1 MSPAAPARTRVEVAA
16 AVLLARDDDGD
27 GSYRFLLGQRAPD
40 TFYPGYWEF
49 PGGKVEVGETPRQA
63 LLREL
68 EEELAIEVLAA
79 DPWIVLEHEYE
90 HAHVRLH
97 FFRVRA
103 WRGTLRDRV
112 HSALSW
118 QPLDAPRVGPM
129 LPANDPVLKS
139 LRLPDLMALT
149 NGCALGLQGQ
159 LDALDALLCRHAG
172 APPLLQLREA
182 DSVLRDALRAPMHK
196 ACRQAGALLLENC
209 GVEARIDEALRLQ
222 ADGIHLNSALLMR
235 LDARPPAAWVGASCH
250 DRTQLDHAIALGLDY
265 VVLGPVLPTPSHPEQ
280 PGMGWEAFTQAI
292 AECPLPVY
300 AIGGMQIE
308 TLAQAWACGAHGIA
322 CLSAAWR

>member
-1 MSPAAPARTRVEVAA
+1 MSPAAPTRKRVDVAA
-16 AVLLARDDDGD
+16 AVLLARDGD
-27 GSYRFLLGQRAPD
+27 GGYRFLLGQRAPD

-103 WRGTLRDRV
+103 WHGTLRDRV

-118 QPLDAPRVGPM
+118 QPLDAPQLGPM
-129 LPANDPVLKS
+129 LPANGPVLKS

-149 NGCALGLQGQ
+149 DGGALGLQGQ
-159 LDALDALLCRHAG
+159 LDALKALLCRHAG

-182 DSVLRDALRAPMHK
+182 DPVLRDALREPMRTT
-196 ACRQAGALLLENC
+196 CRQAGALLLENC
-209 GVEARIDEALRLQ
+209 ANEARIDEALRLQ
-222 ADGIHLNSALLMR
+222 ADGIHLKSALLMR
-235 LDARPPAAWVGASCH
+235 LDTRPAAAWVGASCH
-250 DRTQLDHAIALGLDY
+250 DRTQLDRAIALGLDY
-265 VVLGPVLPTPSHPEQ
+265 AVLGPVSPTPSHPEQ
-280 PGMGWEAFTQAI
+280 PGMGWDTFTQAI
-292 AECPLPVY
+292 ADCPLPVY
-300 AIGGMQIE
+300 AIGGMQIG
-308 TLAQAWACGAHGIA
+308 TMTQAWARGAHGIA